1 MRQSLSG
8 IPQCR
13 PETCILVTDPGPK
26 LADFAPAGWHASCCI
41 PDELITRE
49 SVMIEIT
56 QPAQEAIKAA
66 IANAGQPV
74 AGLRLLVE
82 TGGRAGPTY
91 GMLVERKADPADETL
106 TFGDVTLLIDPETR
120 PHLAGTKVD
129 FVASVAG
136 ACFVFEKSIC

>member
-1 MRQSLSG
+1 
-8 IPQCR
+8 
-13 PETCILVTDPGPK
+13 
-26 LADFAPAGWHASCCI
+26 
-41 PDELITRE
+41 
-49 SVMIEIT
+49 MIEIT
-56 QPAQEAIKAA
+56 QPAKDAIRSA
-66 IANAGQPV
+66 IAKAGQPV

-82 TGGRAGPTY
+82 TGGRAGPSY

-136 ACFVFEKSIC
+136 ARFVFEKSFC